1 MNIKFNN
8 LIIIT
13 LTSFSLI
20 SCNIIDNNKNARIE
34 TSIQNVKISNTLR
47 TYNKCIDDGK
57 SFDILAASKK
67 EEADSLYNKSAKIL
81 NDCDALIQNNIYI
94 VNETQRMKVAAL
106 SIQNYIKAG
115 NIVQASMNFQKFQN
129 TFSTDL
135 IYKNGSS
142 FIENVESILAHNDT
156 NTSGKF
162 ALINNSKVIRSELNR
177 INYWSKN

>member
-1 MNIKFNN
+1 MNIK
-8 LIIIT
+8 LKKIIIIT
-13 LTSFSLI
+13 LTSCSLI
-20 SCNIIDNNKNARIE
+20 SCNIISNNKNARIE

-47 TYNKCIDDGK
+47 SYNKCIDDGK
-57 SFDILAASKK
+57 SFDLLAASKK

-81 NDCDALIQNNIYI
+81 NDCDDLIQNNLYV
-94 VNETQRMKVAAL
+94 VNETERMKIAAL

-115 NIVQASMNFQKFQN
+115 NIIQASMNFQKFQN
-129 TFSTDL
+129 NFNTDL

-142 FIENVESILAHNDT
+142 FIENVESILVHNDA
-156 NTSGKF
+156 NISGKF

>member
-1 MNIKFNN
+1 MNIK
-8 LIIIT
+8 LKKIIIIT
-13 LTSFSLI
+13 LTSCSLI
-20 SCNIIDNNKNARIE
+20 SCNIISNNKNARIE

-47 TYNKCIDDGK
+47 SYNKCIDDGK
-57 SFDILAASKK
+57 SFDLLAASKK

-81 NDCDALIQNNIYI
+81 NDCDDLIQNNLYV
-94 VNETQRMKVAAL
+94 VNETERMKIAAL

-115 NIVQASMNFQKFQN
+115 NIIQASMNFQKFQN
-129 TFSTDL
+129 NFNTDL

-142 FIENVESILAHNDT
+142 FIENVESILVHNDA
-156 NTSGKF
+156 NISGNF